1 MYRFLYVLYPR
12 LYFFGLL
19 FWFLGIVWCIG
30 FLVLV
35 GGFVF
40 FYFFFMLL
48 VVSSVLWI
56 VIVM

>member
-1 MYRFLYVLYPR
+1 MYRFLYVLHSR

-19 FWFLGIVWCIG
+19 FWFFGIVWCIG

-35 GGFVF
+35 GVF
-40 FYFFFMLL
+40 FCFFFMLL

-56 VIVM
+56 VM